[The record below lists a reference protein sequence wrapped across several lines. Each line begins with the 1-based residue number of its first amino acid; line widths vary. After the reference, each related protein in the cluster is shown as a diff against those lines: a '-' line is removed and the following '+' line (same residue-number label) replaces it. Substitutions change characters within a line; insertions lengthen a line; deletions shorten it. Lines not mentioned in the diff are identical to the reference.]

1 MSRWLAAILLAVAR
15 RRLVEAVAAQPFSS
29 LWVPRAGVLD
39 RNFFFPRLFVFLAGL
54 FVVAAVGFFFA
65 FFLVNA
71 NVLSRNTNDCL
82 DHS

>member
-1 MSRWLAAILLAVAR
+1 
-15 RRLVEAVAAQPFSS
+15 
-29 LWVPRAGVLD
+29 VLD

-54 FVVAAVGFFFA
+54 FVVATVGFFFA